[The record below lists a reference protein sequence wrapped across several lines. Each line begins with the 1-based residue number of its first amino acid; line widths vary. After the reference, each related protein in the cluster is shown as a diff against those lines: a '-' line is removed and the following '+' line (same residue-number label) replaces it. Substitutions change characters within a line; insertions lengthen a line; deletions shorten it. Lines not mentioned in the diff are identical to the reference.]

1 MDTLVTQFLAGNAAI
16 FTNICMLPLY
26 PGLIAFLAGNANN
39 ERAKHAPVLL
49 GALVLAGILT
59 LMLALGLVIYVV
71 ESEFSYVL
79 PTLLPIIYGLVIV
92 MGVLLLLGFNPF
104 SRMARADAPQTGNP
118 YLTAFMYGL
127 LLAPMTLPCTG
138 PVIISAFLIGAA
150 DFGGLV
156 GELLGV
162 LAFGLGFGWPLLVL
176 PLLAIPV
183 QRRLTSWLAKNHL
196 IITRIAGI
204 ILIAIGIFG
213 ILTVVIPET
222 QGVL

>member
-1 MDTLVTQFLAGNAAI
+1 MNALVEQFLAGNLAI

-39 ERAKHAPVLL
+39 ERAKRSPVLL
-49 GALVLAGILT
+49 GGLVLAGILT
-59 LMLALGLVIYVV
+59 LMLVLGLVIYWV
-71 ESEFSYVL
+71 ESEFSYAL
-79 PTLLPIIYGLVIV
+79 PTLLPMIYGLVIG

-104 SRMARADAPQTGNP
+104 SRMARPDAPQTGNP

-150 DFGGLV
+150 DFGGLAV
-156 GELLGV
+156 ELLGV

-176 PLLAIPV
+176 PLLAIPI
-183 QRRLTSWLAKNHL
+183 QRRLTGWLAKHHAL
-196 IITRIAGI
+196 ITRIAGI

-213 ILTVVIPET
+213 FITVVLPET
-222 QGVL
+222 QGIL